1 MKFSCDFYSNQMAIG
16 NAFNFVK
23 TVLALKLYV
32 RNISEDCLRL
42 DSKEQL
48 SQSTVLNN
56 NHLLLLL
63 NANRQ
68 Q

>member
-1 MKFSCDFYSNQMAIG
+1 MAIG